1 MSAKNPLGITEL
13 ALRDAH
19 QSLLAT
25 RMRIDDMLPIADK
38 LDKVGFWSIESWGGA
53 TFDACIRYLGEDP
66 WERIRRLKAAMPN
79 TPQQMLFRGQNI
91 LGYRHYADDL
101 VEKFVER
108 CAVNGVDVFR
118 IFDALNDL
126 RNLETAIKA
135 TLAVGKH
142 AQGTMS
148 YTVSDVHTV
157 DLWVDMG
164 RRIEDMGAHSIC
176 IKDMAGLLRPYV
188 AFELVSRLKE
198 AVDIPIHMQCHA
210 TTGLSTATCVKAAE
224 AGIDNIDTAVS
235 SMSMTYGHSPTESL
249 VAILEGTDRDTGLD
263 IALVEEIAAYF
274 RDVRK
279 KYAKFEGALKGVDS
293 RILVA
298 QVPGGMLTNLENQL
312 REQNASDKLDEVLDE
327 IPRVREDLGMLPL
340 VTPTSQIV
348 GTQAV
353 INVLSGTRYGNITKE
368 TSGILKGEYG
378 VTPMAVNAELQT
390 QVLEGAEPVTC
401 RPADILEPELEH
413 QTEELTRIAGEKGIR
428 LADEVVDD
436 VLTYALFPQ
445 IGLMFLENR
454 DNPDA
459 FEPAPWDEPEP
470 AAPTAATPVGN
481 TDVYSVRVNG
491 KEFTVEVAP
500 GGQLASVS
508 APATQNVTPAVL
520 GQTAAGHAV
529 NAVLAGN
536 IFKVN
541 VVPGATVSE
550 GDPLLVVEAMKM
562 ETVVSAPRS
571 GTVTEVFVSEGDT
584 VAVGDA
590 LVAIG

>member
-1 MSAKNPLGITEL
+1 MSDKKPLGITEL
-13 ALRDAH
+13 VLRDAH

-25 RMRIDDMLPIADK
+25 RMRIEDMLPIAGK
-38 LDKVGFWSIESWGGA
+38 LDQVGFWSIESWGGA

-148 YTVSDVHTV
+148 YTVSEVHTV
-157 DLWVDMG
+157 DLYVDMG

-188 AFELVSRLKE
+188 AYELVSRLKE

-263 IALVEEIAAYF
+263 LILIEEIAAYF
-274 RDVRK
+274 REVRK
-279 KYAKFEGALKGVDS
+279 KYARFEGALKGVDS

-312 REQNASDKLDEVLDE
+312 REQNASDKLDEVLEE
-327 IPRVREDLGMLPL
+327 IPRVRKDLGMLPL

-353 INVLSGTRYGNITKE
+353 INVMSGSRYGNITKE
-368 TSGILKGEYG
+368 TAGVLKGEYG
-378 VTPMAVNAELQT
+378 ATPVPVNKELQA
-390 QVLEGAEPVTC
+390 QVLAGAEPITC
-401 RPADILEPELEH
+401 RPADLLEPELEH
-413 QTEELTRIAGEKGIR
+413 QTAELTRIAGEKGIR
-428 LADEVVDD
+428 LADNVVDD
-436 VLTYALFPQ
+436 VLTYALFSQ
-445 IGLMFLENR
+445 IGTRFLENR
-454 DNPDA
+454 DNPSA
-459 FEPAPWDEPEP
+459 FEPVPCAETGTPPVQP
-470 AAPTAATPVGN
+470 AAATAGSG
-481 TDVYSVRVNG
+481 VYSVRVNG
-491 KEFTVEVAP
+491 KAFTVEIAES
-500 GGQLASVS
+500 GELDSVS
-508 APATQNVTPAVL
+508 AAPVAS
-520 GQTAAGHAV
+520 TAAAGSGEAV
-529 NAVLAGN
+529 KAVLAGN
-536 IFKVN
+536 IFKVH
-541 VVPGATVSE
+541 VTPGATVSR
-550 GDPLLVVEAMKM
+550 GDALLVVEAMKM
-562 ETVVSAPRS
+562 ETAVVAPRS
-571 GTVTEVFVSEGDT
+571 GTVTDVFVSEGDS
-584 VAVGDA
+584 VKVGDA
-590 LVAIG
+590 LVAIA